1 MTPRSSTEQNLDR
14 AAMSAALPS
23 GLSNDLPASACRH
36 CQTRN
41 EGERKFCRE
50 CGAPLYGPCPECG
63 ETTGLSE
70 KFCGGCG
77 FHLGEVFEQ
86 RLRSS
91 QAVLAEGS
99 ALRAAAQFVQAQL
112 VLRRLAV
119 DPDPLLHALRR
130 RAERELQ
137 LCEADL
143 KGAVQRRE
151 QLIVEAQQAFDQSA
165 YERAVAL
172 LDEIPEGVRNEEV
185 QKLGGRARAFRE
197 ECDQLL
203 KSIREAV
210 AAKEYVGLLA
220 QVERL
225 LVLKP
230 NHQQAQA
237 MLGKLRVLEHQGQS
251 QRRDRY
257 LEAAKR
263 KLAECK
269 YDEAAALLADIR
281 PEVRTPDIERTQEF
295 ARETAWLS
303 QQLRGS
309 LIATDALVRLG
320 ERLLKLQPADRDAA
334 KVIEKL
340 RKSRGAAAAFA
351 APIRAVPGGP
361 YLGCPVEYPPRWKA
375 LKMEPGI
382 AAAVAP
388 RQAQFFAAAGFALE
402 GLGKAALTPKFE
414 IDAGGGLWK
423 KLGRAVRKR
432 DSRTAWGIDIGE
444 SSLKAIRL
452 RLRDDG
458 QVVADAAEYLTHERP
473 LSDPG
478 VDALAT
484 LRESW
489 RRLCSAQDLSEGR
502 LCGGFSSQSLLSR
515 TFKLPPVED
524 KQIPAIVKYEAA
536 MQIPVAL
543 DQVAWDFHVFG
554 TKSPARR
561 YELEAA
567 LFAAKKSLLT
577 ERLAQWEALEV
588 RLDVLQADCVGV
600 YNTLAFEGLLPAPDE
615 GESGSQADEE
625 VTMALDIGANATI
638 AMVGHVYSVW
648 TRVLPGGGGEFTR
661 ALVKELTLTARDAE
675 RLKRQPFAATA
686 AHKVDAA
693 LQTPLQSFAAELQR
707 TMTYYV
713 THQRRRRIGRILLL
727 GGGARLHGLYDAL
740 WRGVG

>member
-1 MTPRSSTEQNLDR
+1 M
-14 AAMSAALPS
+14 
-23 GLSNDLPASACRH
+23 PASACRH

-41 EGERKFCRE
+41 DGERKFCRE
-50 CGAPLYGPCPECG
+50 CGAPLHGPCPECG

-91 QAVLAEGS
+91 QAVLTEGA
-99 ALRAAAQFVQAQL
+99 ALRVAAQFAQAQI

-137 LCEADL
+137 LCEVDL
-143 KGAVQRRE
+143 NEAVQRRE
-151 QLIVEAQQAFDQSA
+151 QLLVDAQQAFDQSA
-165 YERAVAL
+165 YERVIAL
-172 LDEIPEGVRNEEV
+172 LDEIPEGVRNEDV
-185 QKLGGRARAFRE
+185 QKLGSRARAFRE

-203 KSIREAV
+203 KTIRVAI
-210 AAKEYVGLLA
+210 AAKEYAGLLA
-220 QVERL
+220 HVERL

-230 NHQQAQA
+230 NHPQAQG
-237 MLGKLRVLEHQGQS
+237 MLGKLRQFEHQGQS
-251 QRRDRY
+251 QRRDRN
-257 LEAAKR
+257 LDAAKQ
-263 KLAECK
+263 KLSECK
-269 YDEAAALLADIR
+269 YDDAVALLADIR
-281 PEVRTPDIERTQEF
+281 PEVRTLDIERTQEF

-334 KVIEKL
+334 KRIEQLKKL
-340 RKSRGAAAAFA
+340 RAGAAPATFATPLRAPSA
-351 APIRAVPGGP
+351 APQV
-361 YLGCPVEYPPRWKA
+361 GCPVEYPPRWKA
-375 LKMEPGI
+375 LKVEPAI
-382 AAAVAP
+382 AAAVAI
-388 RQAQFFAAAGFALE
+388 RQEQFLAAAGFALE
-402 GLGKAALTPKFE
+402 GLGKAAIAPKFE

-423 KLGRAVRKR
+423 KLSRAVRKR
-432 DSRTAWGIDIGE
+432 DSRTAWGIDLGE
-444 SSLKAIRL
+444 CSLKAIRL

-478 VDALAT
+478 VDMLAT
-484 LRESW
+484 LRDTW
-489 RRLCSAQDLSEGR
+489 RRLCGAQDLSEGR

-515 TFKLPPVED
+515 TFKLPPVEE

-536 MQIPVAL
+536 MQVPVAL
-543 DQVAWDFHVFG
+543 DQVAWDYHVFG
-554 TKSPARR
+554 SKSPARR

-567 LFAAKKSLLT
+567 LFAAKKSMLT

-600 YNTLAFEGLLPAPDE
+600 YNLLAFEGLLTTPDE
-615 GESGSQADEE
+615 DESGSQAEEE

-638 AMVGHVYSVW
+638 AMVGHVHSIW
-648 TRVLPGGGGEFTR
+648 TRVLPGGGAEFTR

-707 TMTYYV
+707 TMTYYS
-713 THQRRRRIGRILLL
+713 THQRRRRIGRIMLL

-740 WRGVG
+740 WRGAG